1 MNRRSFLRLGASAG
15 VTTTLGGFPSLASA
29 VTPTCASPVPAGTV
43 AVPWVQPCLCPTIN
57 RTSVYNSAY
66 NWTRLG
72 NAYAAMRALPSSDPR
87 SLSAQQNMHAWYC
100 ATCPGNPNDIHGHWT
115 FFAWHRAFLYFHER
129 ILGSLVNDMTLRL
142 PYWDWENPSRQLAPT
157 EYYVGALNDDTR
169 ELEAGQSVNRDVPG
183 GVGSY
188 DFTQIP
194 AQINLSFADFGGD
207 ASSAGTVEVQE
218 HGFVHMSIGGWN
230 GDMGSLELAA
240 GDPIFYAHHANIDRL
255 WYSWEKYAGNTD
267 PGGAFSQLTF
277 TFYDEKKVWRSITAA
292 QIVPVSKLCYCYDT
306 VVTPTESFVGL
317 ESISMP
323 LLPGGILKSPQPSQQ
338 ATISQATST
347 FVSMEQLQFTGTGT
361 FRVQVQNESG
371 TNDVGT
377 FFIVPHRR
385 NQNMASMQRAAN
397 IRFAISP
404 TIAAALAAS
413 GATVTIQSSGYGMSA
428 GSSSGNGVSPGSSS
442 SNAGAPYFT
451 APTRAVFR
459 GIRIWAR

>member
-1 MNRRSFLRLGASAG
+1 MMNRGSFLRLGASAG
-15 VTTTLGGFPSLASA
+15 VTTTLGGLPSLASA
-29 VTPTCASPVPAGTV
+29 LTPTCTSPAPAGTV

-57 RTSVYNSAY
+57 RTSVYNAAY
-66 NWTRLG
+66 NWTRLQ

-87 SLSAQQNMHAWYC
+87 SLAAQQNMHAWYC

-142 PYWDWENPSRQLAPT
+142 PYWDWENPSHQLSPT
-157 EYYVGALNDDTR
+157 EYYVGALNDTTR
-169 ELEAGQSVNRDVPG
+169 DLGAGQSVNRNVPG
-183 GVGSY
+183 GVGSF

-207 ASSAGTVEVQE
+207 ATTAGTVEVQE

-240 GDPIFYAHHANIDRL
+240 GDPIFYSHHANIDRL
-255 WYSWEKYAGNTD
+255 WYSWEKYAGNAD

-292 QIVPVSKLCYCYDT
+292 QLLPVSKLCYCYDT

-317 ESISMP
+317 KSIELP
-323 LLPGGILKSPQPSQQ
+323 RLPGGTLRAPLDWQRAAI
-338 ATISQATST
+338 TQATST
-347 FVSMEQLQFTGTGT
+347 FVSMDHLQFTGTGA
-361 FRVQVQNESG
+361 FLIQVQNASG
-371 TNDVGT
+371 TSDVGT

-385 NQNMASMQRAAN
+385 NQNMTSMQRTAN
-397 IRFAISP
+397 IRFVISP
-404 TIAAALAAS
+404 AVAAALAEA
-413 GATVTIQSSGYGMSA
+413 GAKVTIQSPSFGALGNSPSG
-428 GSSSGNGVSPGSSS
+428 
-442 SNAGAPYFT
+442 NAGAPNF
-451 APTRAVFR
+451 AIPSQAEFL